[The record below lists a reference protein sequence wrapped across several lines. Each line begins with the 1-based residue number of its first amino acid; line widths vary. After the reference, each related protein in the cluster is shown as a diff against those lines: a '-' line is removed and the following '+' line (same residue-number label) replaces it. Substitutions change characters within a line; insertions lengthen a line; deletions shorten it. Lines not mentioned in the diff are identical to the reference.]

1 LLKDVVVW
9 RGGIFDF
16 SWTIVSWFCNSIN
29 LFSVSGFYGM
39 NIEELTVAF
48 QRHEAQCD
56 ERWKTI
62 FNRIQRIEHC
72 LLAATGA
79 LLLLLA
85 SNFIVG

>member
-1 LLKDVVVW
+1 
-9 RGGIFDF
+9 
-16 SWTIVSWFCNSIN
+16 
-29 LFSVSGFYGM
+29 M

-48 QRHEAQCD
+48 RQHESQCD